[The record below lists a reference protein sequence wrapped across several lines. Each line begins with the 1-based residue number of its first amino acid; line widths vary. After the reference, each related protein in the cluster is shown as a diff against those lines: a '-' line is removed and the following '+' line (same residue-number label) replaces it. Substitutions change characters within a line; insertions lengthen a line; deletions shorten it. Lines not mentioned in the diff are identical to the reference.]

1 MDLNPNLLLGTDE
14 PWDSLH
20 GPSLGEG
27 TIYNDSPVSPRWILY
42 AAEASAV
49 MSGEG
54 IPNNE
59 A

>member
-27 TIYNDSPVSPRWILY
+27 TIYNDSPVSPR
-42 AAEASAV
+42 
-49 MSGEG
+49 
-54 IPNNE
+54 
-59 A
+59 